1 MRCGINRQIFSW
13 LILMGFTLMGA
24 FIAERAESSILI
36 ILLICSTVAIKGV
49 VVIEHL
55 MGLRFAMPRIRWM
68 MLSYFFIL
76 PSMIALSV
84 LFPEVLVELTS
95 L

>member
-1 MRCGINRQIFSW
+1 MRWDVNRLNFSW
-13 LILMGFTLMGA
+13 IILIIFTLMGA
-24 FIAERAESSILI
+24 FIAERTEMSMLIVILVCGTI
-36 ILLICSTVAIKGV
+36 AVKGV

-55 MGLRFAMPRIRWM
+55 MGLHSAPPGIRWV

-76 PSMIALSV
+76 PSIIALSV
-84 LFPEVLVELTS
+84 LFPEVLAELTS

>member
-1 MRCGINRQIFSW
+1 MKFGINRLTFSW
-13 LILMGFTLMGA
+13 LVLLVLTVAGA
-24 FIAERAESSILI
+24 FIAERVEVSTLIVILV
-36 ILLICSTVAIKGV
+36 CSTIVMKGV
-49 VVIEHL
+49 MVIEHL
-55 MGLRFAMPRIRWM
+55 MGLRSALLGIRWA

-84 LFPEVLVELTS
+84 LFPEVLAGLTS

>member
-1 MRCGINRQIFSW
+1 TI
-13 LILMGFTLMGA
+13 
-24 FIAERAESSILI
+24 
-36 ILLICSTVAIKGV
+36 AIKGI

-55 MGLRFAMPRIRWM
+55 MGLHSALPGIRWM

-84 LFPEVLVELTS
+84 LFPEVLAELTS

>member
-1 MRCGINRQIFSW
+1 MDINRLIFSW
-13 LILMGFTLMGA
+13 LILMVFTLMGA
-24 FIAERAESSILI
+24 FIAERAELSMLIVILV
-36 ILLICSTVAIKGV
+36 CSTIAIKGI

-55 MGLRFAMPRIRWM
+55 MGLHSALPGIRWM

-84 LFPEVLVELTS
+84 LFPEVLAELTS

>member
-1 MRCGINRQIFSW
+1 MKSGINRLTFSW
-13 LILMGFTLMGA
+13 LVLLVLTVAGA
-24 FIAERAESSILI
+24 FIAERVEISALIVILV
-36 ILLICSTVAIKGV
+36 CSTIVMKGV
-49 VVIEHL
+49 MVIEHL
-55 MGLRFAMPRIRWM
+55 MGLRSALLGIRWA

-84 LFPEVLVELTS
+84 LFPEVLAGLTS